1 MIEISNSDA
10 AMIVRSVELIKQGY
24 KTESIRKT
32 NAMRQLSVFANK
44 LNKKLNNETTDNKT
58 KD

>member
-1 MIEISNSDA
+1 MIEISNGDA

-44 LNKKLNNETTDNKT
+44 LNKKLNNETTNHPT